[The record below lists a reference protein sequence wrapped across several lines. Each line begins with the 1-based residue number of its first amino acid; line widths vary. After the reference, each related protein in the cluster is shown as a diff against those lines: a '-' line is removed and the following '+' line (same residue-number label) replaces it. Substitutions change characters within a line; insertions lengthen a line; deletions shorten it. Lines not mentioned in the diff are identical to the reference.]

1 MEYAKHNPPGPHLI
15 EAVVPESLNGV
26 KRKVL
31 PAAEVAAE
39 PAKAADQ
46 SPEKE
51 NRALI
56 RAKKRRR
63 SLS

>member
-31 PAAEVAAE
+31 PCC
-39 PAKAADQ
+39 
-46 SPEKE
+46 
-51 NRALI
+51 
-56 RAKKRRR
+56 
-63 SLS
+63 